1 MTDRSIS
8 ISNVRKLAHFGPS
21 ILAIV
26 RRNSGDVSV
35 IYAADEFVSVGFVYL
50 SVSVSFVCSTLF
62 NFNYQ
67 LTLFNFTKLLE

>member
-8 ISNVRKLAHFGPS
+8 ISNIRKLARFGPS

-35 IYAADEFVSVGFVYL
+35 IYAADEFYINTPERIAQVTNNG
-50 SVSVSFVCSTLF
+50 
-62 NFNYQ
+62 
-67 LTLFNFTKLLE
+67 